1 MSQFMMKPIKVQ
13 EQSPVFNQITDD
25 LIKAIRHLRDH
36 HTSVLS
42 DVPKVFFNWSFE
54 CEFEQLLYNEK
65 FEWKIIYEF
74 QRSYSRLVKFHNAII
89 RLIMV

>member
-36 HTSVLS
+36 HTNVLF

-54 CEFEQLLYNEK
+54 CEFK
-65 FEWKIIYEF
+65 
-74 QRSYSRLVKFHNAII
+74 
-89 RLIMV
+89 

>member
-1 MSQFMMKPIKVQ
+1 MDVKRFFPFYRLNHEEWYNERKPMSQFMMKPIKVQ

-36 HTSVLS
+36 DTSVLS

-54 CEFEQLLYNEK
+54 CEFE
-65 FEWKIIYEF
+65 
-74 QRSYSRLVKFHNAII
+74 
-89 RLIMV
+89 